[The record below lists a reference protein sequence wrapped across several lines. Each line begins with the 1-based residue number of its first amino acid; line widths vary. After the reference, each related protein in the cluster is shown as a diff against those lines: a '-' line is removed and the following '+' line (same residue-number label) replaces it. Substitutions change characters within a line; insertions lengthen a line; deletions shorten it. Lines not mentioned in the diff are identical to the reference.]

1 MAELIILYQAAST
14 IAPVPTATG
23 LMLPLALDRASSKA
37 RRAAAGEGVGGA
49 RRDGL
54 AKSGDGACA
63 CAGAGDASGGGGGD
77 DDDAA
82 AAASAL
88 TSAAAPAASVFQ
100 RNP

>member
-1 MAELIILYQAAST
+1 M
-14 IAPVPTATG
+14 APVPTATG

-54 AKSGDGACA
+54 AKSGACACA
-63 CAGAGDASGGGGGD
+63 CAGAGAGAGGGDASGGGGGGD

-82 AAASAL
+82 AAASSL